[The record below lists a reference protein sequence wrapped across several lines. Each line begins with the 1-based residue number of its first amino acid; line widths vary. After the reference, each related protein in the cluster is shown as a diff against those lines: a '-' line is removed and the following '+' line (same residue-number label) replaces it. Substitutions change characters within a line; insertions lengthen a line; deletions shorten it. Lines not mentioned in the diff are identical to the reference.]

1 MKQKI
6 QRNLTYI
13 FLYSGFYEDFYRVVV
28 QNERFEDWSPTVR
41 ELKRIFTNYKRY
53 VLDYHKVINLHLRIQ
68 LTDYGVLR
76 LNFCDQPQ
84 NYLSNYNLNML

>member
-1 MKQKI
+1 M
-6 QRNLTYI
+6 
-13 FLYSGFYEDFYRVVV
+13 

-84 NYLSNYNLNML
+84 NYLPNYNLNML